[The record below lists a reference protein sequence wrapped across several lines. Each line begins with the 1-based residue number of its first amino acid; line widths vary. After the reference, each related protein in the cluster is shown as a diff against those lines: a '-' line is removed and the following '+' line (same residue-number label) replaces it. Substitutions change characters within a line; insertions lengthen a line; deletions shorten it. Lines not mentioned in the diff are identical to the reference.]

1 VGNGNGKLN
10 RFPLVARGILL
21 AAEAR
26 QAIGRTYLLVN
37 DESVTQRDYFNA
49 IARELGVPPPK
60 WYIAY

>member
-1 VGNGNGKLN
+1 M
-10 RFPLVARGILL
+10 ARGILL

-26 QAIGRTYLLVN
+26 QAIGRTNLLVN